1 MKALCATGPGGC
13 GLREKPDPAP
23 TAGEALVKVVRAGLC
38 VNDIRTCE
46 GANPA
51 ARYPLIPGHQFAGVV
66 EACGPEVKAVKPG
79 DRVAVHTYVVCGHCV
94 GCRKGDTHGCER
106 LEILGI
112 TIDGGFAEY
121 CAAPAQCLFELPD
134 HLTLAEGA
142 MVEPLANAVA
152 AVRHSALDVGERV
165 VVIGPS
171 PIGLLA
177 VQVAQ
182 LAHPSAV
189 VLVGRSEERLAA
201 GERFGATH
209 TVNLGRGAAP
219 DAVKDALSGNA
230 ADVVIEC
237 TGSRAGLEL
246 AMEITGW
253 RGRIVVEGH
262 SDPAQTVTF
271 SPFQLLV
278 ARSTSLAANCGWETI
293 DFVRALGLLS
303 RRLVDVASLI
313 AQTLPLEQ
321 WETAFQMVSAS
332 EGEPPQ
338 VQFAIA

>member
-1 MKALCATGPGGC
+1 
-13 GLREKPDPAP
+13 
-23 TAGEALVKVVRAGLC
+23 
-38 VNDIRTCE
+38 
-46 GANPA
+46 
-51 ARYPLIPGHQFAGVV
+51 VV
-66 EACGPEVKAVKPG
+66 EACGPGVTAAKAG
-79 DRVAVHTYVVCGHCV
+79 DRVAVHTYVVCGSCA
-94 GCRKGDTHGCER
+94 GCRKADTHGCER

-121 CAAPAQCLFELPD
+121 CAVPAQCLFRLPD

-152 AVRHSALDVGERV
+152 AVRHSALDVGERA
-165 VVIGPS
+165 VVIGAS

-189 VLVGRSEERLAA
+189 VVVGRSDELLEAAERS
-201 GERFGATH
+201 GATRI
-209 TVNLGRGAAP
+209 VKLGRGEAP
-219 DAVKDALSGNA
+219 AGVIKDALGGDD

-262 SDPAQTVTF
+262 ADPAQTVSF

-278 ARSTSLAANCGWETI
+278 ARSATLAANCGWETI
-293 DFVRALGLLS
+293 DFARALDLLS
-303 RRLVDVASLI
+303 RGLVDVASLI
-313 AQTLPLEQ
+313 AHTLPLEEWQ
-321 WETAFQMVSAS
+321 AAFQLVTAS
-332 EGEPPQ
+332 EGEYPQ